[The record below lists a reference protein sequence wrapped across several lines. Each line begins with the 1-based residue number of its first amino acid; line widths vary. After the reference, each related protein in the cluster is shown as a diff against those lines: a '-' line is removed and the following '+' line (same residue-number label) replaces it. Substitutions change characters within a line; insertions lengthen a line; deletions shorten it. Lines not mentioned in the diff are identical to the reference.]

1 MGSTKAFVFLEFM
14 IKILGLEY
22 EDLCKSILN
31 STKTSLLYASRGP
44 RWAINRTHALQADP

>member
-14 IKILGLEY
+14 IIILGLEY

-31 STKTSLLYASRGP
+31 STKTSLLYSSRGP
-44 RWAINRTHALQADP
+44 RWAINRTHAL